1 MTDFKT
7 IELCKNLK
15 FGNPPPK
22 PNTIP
27 LKDIIKANAGNEEN
41 KEKERNFNQFDT
53 DNGNKHPEETGK
65 KFKEPFLGSDF
76 K

>member
-7 IELCKNLK
+7 IELCKSLK

-27 LKDIIKANAGNEEN
+27 LKDIIKANAKNEEN
-41 KEKERNFNQFDT
+41 KEKQRNCHQFGT
-53 DNGNKHPEETGK
+53 HKGITHPEEKGR
-65 KFKEPFLGSDF
+65 KFKEPFLG
-76 K
+76 

>member
-41 KEKERNFNQFDT
+41 KNQVDT
-53 DNGNKHPEETGK
+53 HYRIKHPEERGK
-65 KFKEPFLGSDF
+65 IQRTVLRIRFKKRGDP
-76 K
+76 